1 LEVLIPVRW
10 LVLFIAVIHTTIIT
24 LIVGIFVTSS
34 KVGLFQNTWQVLAQG
49 SRGETKAILENVNE
63 QIDSEVRKM
72 LKGDDLKKRVVGL
85 SRDPDSGMM
94 CCRGY
99 EIMKLM

>member
-1 LEVLIPVRW
+1 M
-10 LVLFIAVIHTTIIT
+10 
-24 LIVGIFVTSS
+24 
-34 KVGLFQNTWQVLAQG
+34 
-49 SRGETKAILENVNE
+49 AILENVNE
-63 QIDSEVRKM
+63 QIDSEVGKI

-94 CCRGY
+94 CCRVY